1 MSALQ
6 INLVLS
12 TTSVSFF
19 VVDDDVDVDDDVVDD
34 VVDGIFGFEIGDD
47 DITTSC
53 SLFISKIPTTHK
65 NDS

>member
-19 VVDDDVDVDDDVVDD
+19 VVDDDVVDDV

-53 SLFISKIPTTHK
+53 SLFIS
-65 NDS
+65 

>member
-19 VVDDDVDVDDDVVDD
+19 VVDDDVVDD

-65 NDS
+65 DDS

>member
-19 VVDDDVDVDDDVVDD
+19 VVDDDVVDDV

-53 SLFISKIPTTHK
+53 SLFISKILTTHK
-65 NDS
+65 NAS

>member
-19 VVDDDVDVDDDVVDD
+19 VVDDDVVDDV

-53 SLFISKIPTTHK
+53 SLFISKKPTTHK